1 MFWQLLAKTKKF
13 PPAPLLGGG
22 GSKRAKNRVF
32 GHFRPIFCPNG
43 AFEGKMDGAIGFS
56 GEKSTGKVIL
66 EPMAKTLLHCVIY
79 SSIYIPRQY
88 GKC

>member
-66 EPMAKTLLHCVIY
+66 EPMAKIRSDLLHCVI
-79 SSIYIPRQY
+79 RL
-88 GKC
+88 